1 MTGKKHRANC
11 DHHDKL
17 AELEAWLLRWKDK
30 GSQDGPGARQ
40 DKDDEHDP
48 KKNEDGGTGSAM
60 AVANLKVPKAPKNPV
75 AGLEED
81 PMAHLLKEFEGGD
94 GIAKTM
100 SKGTSSSHMSLETQS
115 KVEKD
120 NMVWTTTK
128 AVRITHTVSEKK
140 AEPKERKEKKS
151 RREEAKEAIAAAPW
165 HNKIP
170 QKWQSEDWWYDGQW

>member
-40 DKDDEHDP
+40 DKDDEHDT

-81 PMAHLLKEFEGGD
+81 PMAHLLKEFECVCVCVCVCLCVLRMW
-94 GIAKTM
+94 ICLVM
-100 SKGTSSSHMSLETQS
+100 WS
-115 KVEKD
+115 
-120 NMVWTTTK
+120 
-128 AVRITHTVSEKK
+128 
-140 AEPKERKEKKS
+140 
-151 RREEAKEAIAAAPW
+151 
-165 HNKIP
+165 
-170 QKWQSEDWWYDGQW
+170 